1 MAEEFVH
8 VALDLH
14 QIYRNMPVKMPS
26 VVVVAAVEVW
36 GFSTVFYYYFDLFL
50 IWNQD
55 NSLIKKAVMM
65 KFYF

>member
-1 MAEEFVH
+1 VEEFVH
-8 VALDLH
+8 VVLDLH
-14 QIYRNMPVKMPS
+14 QIYQNMLVKMKS
-26 VVVVAAVEVW
+26 VVVVAVVVEVW